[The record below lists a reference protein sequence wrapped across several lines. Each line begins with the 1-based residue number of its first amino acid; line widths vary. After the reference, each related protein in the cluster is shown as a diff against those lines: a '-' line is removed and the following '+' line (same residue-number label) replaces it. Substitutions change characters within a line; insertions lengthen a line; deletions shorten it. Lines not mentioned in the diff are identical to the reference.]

1 MIRTLRASVLALAA
15 STTLTA
21 CVTKV
26 ESPATMSS
34 PPPPQAAGA
43 PLGTGAPSVATSLA
57 IEQFLRA
64 VNAKD
69 LDTMAR
75 LFGTVDGPITRRDP
89 KKDIDNRMFAL
100 AAVLRHEDYA
110 IEGMQIVPGRRDEA
124 TRVNVRMT
132 VQGQTVRV
140 PYTLVWS
147 RDGNWLIEQIGIEA
161 VTSMR

>member
-1 MIRTLRASVLALAA
+1 MHRTLRATVLALAC
-15 STTLTA
+15 TGGLTA

-26 ESPATMSS
+26 ETPRSLPDAQ
-34 PPPPQAAGA
+34 PPQAAGA
-43 PLGTGAPSVATSLA
+43 PLATGAPSVATSLV

-64 VNAKD
+64 VNEKD

-75 LFGTVDGPITRRDP
+75 LFGTIDGPITLRDP
-89 KKDIDNRMFAL
+89 KKDVDNRMFAI
-100 AAVLRHEDYA
+100 ATVLRHEDYT

-124 TRVNVRMT
+124 TRVNVNMT
-132 VQGQTVRV
+132 VKGQAVRV

-147 RDGNWLIEQIGIEA
+147 RPGNWLIEQIGIEA